1 MSLLPRVSRFH
12 HQYAYTSLLLSTQP
26 RTSWWLQANWSHVCT
41 SLHLSWPDLILA
53 RLRMKTTWPLQE
65 PTGKWRKYFCA
76 HVSPGGQES
85 AKRENGGT
93 RVCQK
98 VCITSV
104 NTLPCRIKTTS
115 VAEGKK
121 ETMVS
126 RITHTLKKKPDGG
139 FTSDYFVE
147 TKYSHARN
155 QWIIFVLTSCF
166 ADKGNNPSCCH
177 LRFAPLFSSRYI
189 VSHLI
194 DWGIL
199 FYMEYNFL

>member
-1 MSLLPRVSRFH
+1 MSLLPRVSCSH

-121 ETMVS
+121 ETMVG
-126 RITHTLKKKPDGG
+126 RISHTLKKRPDGG

-147 TKYSHARN
+147 NKYSHARN
-155 QWIIFVLTSCF
+155 LWIIFVLETAS
-166 ADKGNNPSCCH
+166 AVSKVLNH
-177 LRFAPLFSSRYI
+177 LLCR
-189 VSHLI
+189 
-194 DWGIL
+194 
-199 FYMEYNFL
+199 

>member
-1 MSLLPRVSRFH
+1 MMTASQLEPRLHFTPPVLTRPDFGKTSDEDYMTVAKTNGQLKKIFIFSVLSHISL
-12 HQYAYTSLLLSTQP
+12 Q
-26 RTSWWLQANWSHVCT
+26 NWR
-41 SLHLSWPDLILA
+41 A
-53 RLRMKTTWPLQE
+53 R
-65 PTGKWRKYFCA
+65 

-139 FTSDYFVE
+139 FTTDYFVE

-177 LRFAPLFSSRYI
+177 LRFAPLFSSMYI